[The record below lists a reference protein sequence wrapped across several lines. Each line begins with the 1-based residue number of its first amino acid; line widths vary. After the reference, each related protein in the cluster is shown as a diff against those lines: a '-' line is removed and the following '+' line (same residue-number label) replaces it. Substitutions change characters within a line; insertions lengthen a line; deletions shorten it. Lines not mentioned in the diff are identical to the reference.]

1 MEVKTDLPEL
11 VKEFRIILL
20 NLGVS
25 GYGLAAVAAGTIIGL
40 AFVWKLPE
48 ILRIRLEKHAVD
60 LEHKRKMS
68 LLEAKVDKELSRR
81 TEK

>member
-25 GYGLAAVAAGTIIGL
+25 GYGLAAIAAGTIIGL
-40 AFVWKLPE
+40 AFIWKLPE
-48 ILRIRLEKHAVD
+48 ILRIRLEKHTVD

-81 TEK
+81 AEK